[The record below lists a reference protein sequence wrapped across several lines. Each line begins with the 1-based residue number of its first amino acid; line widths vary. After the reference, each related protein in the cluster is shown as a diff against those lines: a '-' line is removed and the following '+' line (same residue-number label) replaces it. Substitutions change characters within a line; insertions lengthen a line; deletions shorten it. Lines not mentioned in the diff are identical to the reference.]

1 MLNDVLVHL
10 PVERPAEPVID
21 CAVSVAKLFGAHLEA
36 IACAYQPINPAIVV
50 GASAA
55 YYAEASQYN
64 TNVDKAAQRIERFK
78 AAVGAAGLAHD
89 GRTIADSPA
98 LANETLSTIGRM
110 YDLNIVAQPDPA
122 HPCNY
127 DGLPESVLFNSGRPM
142 LLVPYIHAGPLQPDR
157 VLICWDGSRPAARA
171 VHDALPWLRHAKR
184 IEIVTINE
192 DPDAGGDTSCDA
204 LVAHLSRHKLSAT
217 TNKFNC
223 DSGKIHSALLS
234 LAADSCADLMVMGG
248 YGHSRLRE
256 FILGGVT
263 RGMFKS
269 LTVPTLMAH

>member
-1 MLNDVLVHL
+1 MLNDILVHL

-21 CAVSVAKLFGAHLEA
+21 CAVSVARLFDAHLDG

-55 YYAEASQYN
+55 YYAEATQYN
-64 TNVDKAAQRIERFK
+64 TNVDLAAQRLDRFK
-78 AAVGAAGLAHD
+78 AAVAAAGLPHD
-89 GRTIADSPA
+89 GSTIADGPV

-122 HPCNY
+122 HPCHY
-127 DGLPESVLFNSGRPM
+127 DALPEAVLFNSGRPM
-142 LLVPYIHAGPLQPDR
+142 LLVPYIHAGPLHPDR
-157 VLICWDGSRPAARA
+157 ILICWDASRPAARA
-171 VHDALPWLRHAKR
+171 VHDAMPWLRRAKSVDV
-184 IEIVTINE
+184 VTINE
-192 DPDAGGDTSCDA
+192 DQDRPGDTGCEALVSHLARHRITASSNSFSCD
-204 LVAHLSRHKLSAT
+204 
-217 TNKFNC
+217 N
-223 DSGKIHSALLS
+223 GKIHSALLS